1 MWIVVSLKGE
11 VMETGV
17 NLTGYDFVIIGLS
30 ILFIVRGLWLGLL
43 KQVTGLLAL
52 YLGYYIASQYHDRL
66 FPFLKDLSNNPNVV
80 FVASVAIL
88 FVVTFLI
95 AMLVGKG
102 LSHVIEIAI
111 TKWFDRFLGG
121 IMGVCKAAIVIVL
134 LHMVL
139 SSILPPENGMLRDC
153 RTCDGVNTA
162 TDYARAVIKDEEVRN
177 SLKQQTP
184 AISAEDVMNFF
195 EGSGPQ
201 GDDVYTEQPSA
212 LVE

>member
-1 MWIVVSLKGE
+1 MRIVVFLKGE

-43 KQVTGLLAL
+43 KQVTGLVAL
-52 YLGYYIASQYHDRL
+52 YLGYYIASRYHDRL
-66 FPFLKDLSNNPNVV
+66 FPFLKDLSDNPNVV
-80 FVASVAIL
+80 FIASVAIL
-88 FVVTFLI
+88 FVVTFLV

-102 LSHVIEIAI
+102 LSYVIEIAI

-121 IMGVCKAAIVIVL
+121 VMGVCKAAIVIVL

-139 SSILPPENGMLRDC
+139 SSILPPENSMLREC
-153 RTCDGVNTA
+153 RTCDGVNAA
-162 TDYARAVIKDEEVRN
+162 TDYARAIIKDEDVRN

-184 AISAEDVMNFF
+184 AISAEDVMNLF
-195 EGSGPQ
+195 EGSNQ
-201 GDDVYTEQPSA
+201 KSDSDYTKQPSA